1 MALGDRIKFGLK
13 RAAHR
18 ITIAGARQ
26 GRSAPCSR
34 ILTYHSV
41 GIRDHE
47 MNVTSDEFRRQME
60 WLAEH
65 AEVLSL
71 ADAVEGAG
79 GVAITFDD
87 GYRDNLTFA
96 APILAELGLSAT
108 VFVVAG
114 RVGMRL
120 AHDRNAETGALMTWE
135 EIRNI
140 ESMGWSIGGHSLT
153 HRCLSGLTLA
163 EQTIEIRECTRL
175 LEDNLGHRIEAFA
188 YPFGSALDFNQISK
202 DLVRTHGY
210 SYAVSNRYGV
220 NAPGC
225 DRWALHRIW
234 IDRSDTR
241 DSFRAKVLG
250 GLDRLAWLD
259 SPAGIRARRVV
270 NGLLKTG

>member
-1 MALGDRIKFGLK
+1 MALGERIKLRLK

-18 ITIAGARQ
+18 VTIASARE

-34 ILTYHSV
+34 VLTYHSV
-41 GIRDHE
+41 GNRDHE
-47 MNVTSDEFRRQME
+47 MNVTADEFRRQME
-60 WLAEH
+60 WLAECV
-65 AEVLSL
+65 EVCPL

-96 APILAELGLSAT
+96 APILAELGLCAT

-114 RVGMRL
+114 RAGMRL
-120 AHDRNAETGALMTWE
+120 AHDRDPETGALMTWE
-135 EIRNI
+135 EIRDI
-140 ESMGWSIGGHSLT
+140 ESLGWSIGGHSLT
-153 HRCLSGLTLA
+153 HRRLSGLTLA
-163 EQTIEIRECTRL
+163 EQTIEVRECTRL
-175 LEDNLGHRIEAFA
+175 LEDNLGHGIEAFA
-188 YPFGSALDFNQISK
+188 YPFGSALDFDQVSK
-202 DLVRTHGY
+202 DLVRRHGY
-210 SYAVSNRYGV
+210 AYAASNRYGV

-225 DRWALHRIW
+225 DRWALRRIW

-241 DSFRAKVLG
+241 ESFRAKVLG

-259 SPAGIRARRVV
+259 SAAGIRARRVV

>member
-1 MALGDRIKFGLK
+1 MALGERIKRRLK
-13 RAAHR
+13 RAAHS

-26 GRSAPCSR
+26 GRSGPCSR
-34 ILTYHSV
+34 VLTYHSV

-47 MNVTSDEFRRQME
+47 MNVTSDEFRRQMQ

-65 AEVLSL
+65 AEVRPL
-71 ADAVEGAG
+71 ADAVEGTG

-87 GYRDNLTFA
+87 GYRDNLAVA
-96 APILAELGLSAT
+96 APILAELGMSAT

-153 HRCLSGLTLA
+153 HRRLSRLTLA
-163 EQTIEIRECTRL
+163 GQTIEIRECTRL
-175 LEDNLGHRIEAFA
+175 LEDNLGHRIKAFA
-188 YPFGSALDFNQISK
+188 YPFGSALDFNQSSK
-202 DLVRTHGY
+202 DIVGACGY

-220 NAPGC
+220 NTPGC
-225 DRWALHRIW
+225 DRWALRRIW
-234 IDRSDTR
+234 IDRSDTSY
-241 DSFRAKVLG
+241 SFRAKVLG